1 MAISKKFLK
10 TKPVCK
16 VKFEVAK
23 GQVEN
28 GEAIYLVGDFNDW
41 DENSTPMKK
50 LKSGKYTITLD
61 LEIGRDYQFRYLAG
75 ESIWFNDS
83 DPDRTETTPYGDS
96 ENSVV
101 CV

>member
-16 VKFEVAK
+16 VKFEVSK
-23 GQVEN
+23 DQVEN

-41 DENSTPMKK
+41 SENSTPMKK
-50 LKSGKYTITLD
+50 LKSGKYTVTLD
-61 LEIGRDYQFRYLAG
+61 LEVGHDYQFRYLAG
-75 ESIWFNDS
+75 EEIWFNDS
-83 DPDRTETTPYGDS
+83 ESDRTAATPYGDA

-101 CV
+101 SV